1 MRFLIYIACFIILVA
16 VLIGVSQLYLTD
28 PVLIRYGQWQ
38 AEPPAGV
45 AVATVLAVVIS
56 LVVLFKIVAKIILLP
71 LNFAHWRRQS
81 AAKKHHQTLLT
92 ALRALILGDE
102 KKALKIFSRLTEE
115 KNDDPGVYG
124 MLAAEAAKGVGDKG
138 RHKRLLQRAAV
149 STDTAIAAL
158 ANATLTRQEGRF
170 TEAINTLNTADD
182 VSNNSAIIKLR
193 LEINRE
199 LRHWRQALADVYQL
213 RDMFPDRSWE
223 ADIGRII
230 GEQIK
235 AATNTEELSVFWKKN
250 VQDKD
255 KAALTADYAFAL
267 YRLGDEKHA
276 SEVLAKTLK
285 TGVSTP
291 PFLAAIA
298 AVGDKRSCE
307 EALANNQ
314 KRGAET
320 KDENILSALA
330 ALSERLELWGKAR
343 RYYQMANALRPNHR
357 YVQALAELERK
368 SSESTSA
375 P

>member
-1 MRFLIYIACFIILVA
+1 MIYIACFIILVA

-38 AEPPAGV
+38 AEPGV

-170 TEAINTLNTADD
+170 TEAVNTLNTADD